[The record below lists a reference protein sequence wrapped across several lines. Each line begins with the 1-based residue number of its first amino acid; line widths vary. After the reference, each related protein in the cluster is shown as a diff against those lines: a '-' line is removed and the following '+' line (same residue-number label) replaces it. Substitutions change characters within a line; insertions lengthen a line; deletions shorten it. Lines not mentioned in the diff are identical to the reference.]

1 LLKAWQNQVPYCKV
15 QNAKG
20 AHVTIKEKVQVS
32 VEIVM
37 PLQL

>member
-1 LLKAWQNQVPYCKV
+1 LLKAWQNQVPYCRV

-20 AHVTIKEKVQVS
+20 AHVTIEEKAQAS
-32 VEIVM
+32 VDIVM